1 MGIILF
7 IFSIIITIIWYKVFR
22 SFIFV
27 CKELQF
33 VQKRVNITSDNS
45 ISEGDYDSSF
55 IDSAMYLSMYN
66 E

>member
-7 IFSIIITIIWYKVFR
+7 IFSIIIAIVWYKVFK

-27 CKELQF
+27 CKELQY
-33 VQKRVNITSDNS
+33 VQERVNITSDNS

-55 IDSAMYLSMYN
+55 IDSAMFLSMNN